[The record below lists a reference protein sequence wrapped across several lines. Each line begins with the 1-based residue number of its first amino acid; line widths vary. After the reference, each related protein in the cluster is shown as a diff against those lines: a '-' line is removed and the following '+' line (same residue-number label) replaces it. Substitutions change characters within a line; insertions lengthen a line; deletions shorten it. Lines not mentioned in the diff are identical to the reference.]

1 VRFITIPAK
10 LWCKQLTGFEVPY
23 LVAANPT
30 NYGRPWRLNCAE
42 ALAAAFH
49 ICGRPAWAAALLESF
64 GYGDE
69 FLRINAQLLDRYAA
83 CTSEEEVKR
92 AEEEWLARLEREYAA
107 SRGDRSALLE
117 GEVVGREG
125 GEGEGDDELD
135 EEAGEEPRDRFEL
148 PPLEDDEEEMAELRR
163 MVAQARPFESLAGAA
178 EEKPAPVRV
187 STSELPASGVRK
199 PAAEE
204 AGSRS
209 DSGSDAGDGLDDD
222 FDSIMQVAHVVD
234 SSGIA
239 ALQRKK
245 DKETGLSA
253 RFPSGALDGLRKR

>member
-1 VRFITIPAK
+1 VS
-10 LWCKQLTGFEVPY
+10 EVPY

-42 ALAAAFH
+42 AIAAAFH
-49 ICGRPAWAAALLESF
+49 ICGRPAWAAMLLESF
-64 GYGDE
+64 GYGEE
-69 FLRINAQLLDRYAA
+69 FVRINAQLLDRYAA
-83 CTSEEEVKR
+83 CTSEEEVKK

-107 SRGDRSALLE
+107 SRGDRSALLAGKE
-117 GEVVGREG
+117 GE

-135 EEAGEEPRDRFEL
+135 EEAGDEPRDRFEL

-178 EEKPAPVRV
+178 EDKPAPVLV
-187 STSELPASGVRK
+187 STSELPGASK
-199 PAAEE
+199 QEAED
-204 AGSRS
+204 ASRS
-209 DSGSDAGDGLDDD
+209 GSESDADDGLDED
-222 FDSIMQVAHVVD
+222 FDNIMQAAHVVD
-234 SSGIA
+234 NSGIA

-253 RFPSGALDGLRKR
+253 RYAGSRLDELRKR